1 MKQIKIVVTGG
12 PSGGKTTLLEML
24 KKELGQT
31 AVLVP
36 EAASILYRG
45 GFPRLKEKK
54 SAVKIQRAIYYVQR
68 ELEHMLSEA
77 NKKSKIIVCD
87 RGSLDGIAYWPSAE
101 KNFFTSLESSRKK
114 ELSRYDWVLH
124 LDTASRAFYDQ
135 TNPLRT
141 ETHPQAIELNEK
153 IKRAWRD
160 HPRRFII
167 PQTDDF
173 LSKVALALTLIDG
186 IMKGMSPAEL
196 VPFAFEKLGGQ
207 S

>member
-24 KKELGQT
+24 KKELGQQ

-36 EAASILYRG
+36 ESASILYRG

-54 SAVKIQRAIYYVQR
+54 SAIKIQRAIYYVQK
-68 ELEHMLSEA
+68 ELEQMLAEA
-77 NKKSKIIVCD
+77 HKKSKVIVCD
-87 RGSLDGIAYWPSAE
+87 RGSLDGIAYWPNTE
-101 KNFFTSLESSRKK
+101 KNFFSSLKSTRKK
-114 ELSRYDWVLH
+114 ELARYDWVLH

-141 ETHPQAIELNEK
+141 ETHSQATELNEK
-153 IKRAWRD
+153 IKRAWRE

-173 LSKVALALTLIDG
+173 LSKVSLAFNLIHG
-186 IMKGMSPAEL
+186 IMKGLTPAEL
-196 VPFAFEKLGGQ
+196 ESLNQVI
-207 S
+207 